1 MDYSVPECYGR
12 RMVTV
17 RAAVRALTTSEAAVL
32 ASLALDG
39 EGSGYELTKRVGRA
53 IGHVWAPARSQL
65 YALLPRLVADGH
77 LRARTVRQRTRPD
90 KQVYTL
96 TDDGR
101 AALDAWLA
109 DESDGEA
116 EFHLRLFIGSLVPR
130 ETLIA
135 HVERFRNATVERLDG
150 YRRIEPSNTRRGA
163 DRFHWFELRRAIER
177 AEQDVAWADWVLED
191 LGRGGE

>member
-1 MDYSVPECYGR
+1 
-12 RMVTV
+12 MVTV
-17 RAAVRALTTSEAAVL
+17 RATVRALTTSEAAVL

-65 YALLPRLVADGH
+65 YALLPRLVADGQ

-109 DESDGEA
+109 DESGGEA
-116 EFHLRLFIGSLVPR
+116 EFHLRLFLGSLVQR

-135 HVERFRNATVERLDG
+135 HVERFRNATVGRLDG
-150 YRRIEPSNTRRGA
+150 YRRIEPTNTRHGA

-191 LGRGGE
+191 LGRDGE

>member
-1 MDYSVPECYGR
+1 
-12 RMVTV
+12 MV
-17 RAAVRALTTSEAAVL
+17 AASPAVRALTTSEAAVL

-77 LRARTVRQRTRPD
+77 LQARTVRQRTRPD
-90 KQVYTL
+90 KQVYRL
-96 TDDGR
+96 TNDGR

-109 DESDGEA
+109 GESGGEA
-116 EFHLRLFIGSLVPR
+116 EFHLRLFLGSLVPR
-130 ETLIA
+130 EALIG
-135 HVERFRNATVERLDG
+135 HVERFRAATAERLDD
-150 YRRIEPSNTRRGA
+150 YRRIEPTNARRGA

-177 AEQDVAWADWVLED
+177 AEHDIAWADWVLED
-191 LGRGGE
+191 LGRNG